1 MDKGKLV
8 EVGGNT
14 SFGAVVFGLTLN
26 DVVAIITI
34 IYLMIQIIIAWPELK
49 ERVRNFLN
57 KFKRPDDQ

>member
-49 ERVRNFLN
+49 DRVRNFTN
-57 KFKRPDDQ
+57 KFKQPDDQ